1 MTHETY
7 VIVVCIIVFA
17 LFVLVFST
25 MIGMI
30 QNLTLKV
37 VRLGGLDNRIE
48 REIARSRRCSRGV
61 CAKIS
66 KIVNVLLSL
75 ILLVI
80 FGAAFLMALSTA
92 DDPNAKV
99 GSVPQMKIVLSQ
111 SMSKQHEKNTYLEEN
126 DLNNQFSMY
135 DLLIIREL
143 PAEEELELYD
153 IIVYEIEGELVVH
166 RIIGIEEPNSKHS
179 ERHFLLKGDAS
190 PYEDK
195 FPVTYSQMRGI
206 WEGEQ
211 VKFIGSFF
219 LFMRSPGGYLCLI
232 LAIFA
237 AIVSPILESGL
248 WRAKKRRWYGFKTI
262 D

>member
-7 VIVVCIIVFA
+7 IIAVCVIVFTM
-17 LFVLVFST
+17 FVLVFST
-25 MIGMI
+25 IIGMI
-30 QNLTLKV
+30 QRLTLRL
-37 VRLGGLDNRIE
+37 VRFGGMDYEIE
-48 REIARSRRCSRGV
+48 REIARSLRCSSGV

-66 KIVNVLLSL
+66 KIVNVFLSF

-80 FGAAFLMALSTA
+80 FGVAFLLSLAAA

-99 GSVPQMKIVLSQ
+99 GSIPQMKIVLSQ
-111 SMSKQHEKNTYLEEN
+111 SMSKQHEKNTYLKEN
-126 DLNNQFSMY
+126 DLNNQFAMY
-135 DLLIIREL
+135 DMLLIREL

-153 IIVYEIEGELVVH
+153 VIVYEIEGELVVH
-166 RIIGIEEPNSKHS
+166 RIIGIEEPNAKHS

-206 WEGEQ
+206 WEGEH

-219 LFMRSPGGYLCLI
+219 LFMQSPGGYLCMI
-232 LAIFA
+232 LAVFA
-237 AIVSPILESGL
+237 AIVAPILEGGL
-248 WRAKKRRWYGFKTI
+248 WKAKKRRWYGF
-262 D
+262 DA